1 MAVNQWRPWGRARGA
16 AALGARAPGG
26 KGRQNPIF
34 ENVSILLPETEL

>member
-16 AALGARAPGG
+16 AALGARWEGG
-26 KGRQNPIF
+26 QNPIF